1 MLHATGD
8 VYEITG
14 PVFAPNIAESQKIG
28 PGQVRVPKYLFKL
41 VYDQD
46 QNRAWAH
53 WHLNDDATRG
63 SRPISYDE
71 LVKRTG
77 IDFLPGVQPSD

>member
-1 MLHATGD
+1 M
-8 VYEITG
+8 ITG
-14 PVFAPNIAESQKIG
+14 PVFLPSIAESKGVG

-41 VYDQD
+41 VYDQNQN

-53 WHLNDDATRG
+53 WHLYDDATRG

-77 IDFLPGVQPSD
+77 IDFLPGVILSD

>member
-1 MLHATGD
+1 M
-8 VYEITG
+8 
-14 PVFAPNIAESQKIG
+14 PNIAESRGIG
-28 PGQVRVPKYLFKL
+28 SGQVRVPKYLFKL

-46 QNRAWAH
+46 QHRAWAR
-53 WHLNDDATRG
+53 WHLNDDASQE

-77 IDFLPGVQPSD
+77 IDFLPGVILNA